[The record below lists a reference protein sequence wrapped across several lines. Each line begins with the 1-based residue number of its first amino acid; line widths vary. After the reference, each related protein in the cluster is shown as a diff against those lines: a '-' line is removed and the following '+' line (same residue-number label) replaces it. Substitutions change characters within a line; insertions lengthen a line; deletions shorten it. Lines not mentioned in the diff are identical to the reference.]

1 MGGSS
6 SKSQG
11 SSNNSFQNNI
21 WGPQGNALQQL
32 YQMALGSNP
41 NAGNSQV
48 QGSADNINNAM
59 NNIIGNN
66 QNINNQGSAFGDSN
80 ELRDKLLGMM
90 GGPSQT
96 GQMYESIVGG
106 QGNTYIDPVV
116 SQMRDSM
123 KQNVDTLQNNN
134 ALDAA
139 MMGQSGGSR
148 QAMENAMIGSQANKD
163 MMAQEAQLR
172 AGAYDKDLAMKMGIA
187 NLADSNKQAEQDRL
201 FNMLSGNNQQNNTLA
216 VNNNNLLQT
225 ILSGGMNPYLQAQQA
240 NWTGLQNIASILG
253 GPIMESSGSG
263 GSKHKGSGA
272 SGGLFGG

>member
-11 SSNNSFQNNI
+11 SSNQSFQNNI

-32 YQMALGSNP
+32 YNMALGSNP
-41 NAGNSQV
+41 NAGQSQV

-59 NNIIGNN
+59 NNIISNN
-66 QNINNQGSAFGDSN
+66 QNLNDKGSAFGNSN

-96 GQMYESIVGG
+96 GQMYDSIVGG
-106 QGNTYIDPVV
+106 KGNEYIDPVV
-116 SQMRDSM
+116 NQMRDSM
-123 KQNVDTLQNNN
+123 KQNVSTLQNNN

-148 QAMENAMIGSQANKD
+148 QAMENAMIVSQANKD
-163 MMAQEAQLR
+163 FMSQEAQLR
-172 AGAYDKDLAMKMGIA
+172 AGAYDKDLSMKLGIA

-201 FNMLSGNNQQNNTLA
+201 FNMLSGNNQQNNATSS
-216 VNNNNLLQT
+216 NNNNLLQT
-225 ILSGGMNPYLQAQQA
+225 ILSGGMNPYLQAQQG
-240 NWTGLQNIASILG
+240 NWTGLQNIASIIG
-253 GPIMESSGSG
+253 GPIMQSSGSG
-263 GSKHKGSGA
+263 GSKTKGSGA